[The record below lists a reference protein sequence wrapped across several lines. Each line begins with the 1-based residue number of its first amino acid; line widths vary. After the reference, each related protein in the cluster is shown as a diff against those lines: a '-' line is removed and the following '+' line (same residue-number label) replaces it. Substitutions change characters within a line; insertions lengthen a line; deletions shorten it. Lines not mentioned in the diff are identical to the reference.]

1 MVGQMRH
8 AVHQGVAKD
17 KVCSWFAIFSKN
29 PRSKFLIINDIRRR
43 ARGLGF
49 GSESVRGMVIDG
61 LVRCPKAGPKQ
72 RPDGED
78 SVMTESHRHP
88 ADPFLKETRRGK
100 KGDHFRTFFVSA
112 FPYRS
117 GTILVLRAWGIS
129 HANASHTRLLLAR
142 ENRGVD
148 L

>member
-100 KGDHFRTFFVSA
+100 KRGIIFASSSCQLSLTVLEQSSCCGHGA
-112 FPYRS
+112 F
-117 GTILVLRAWGIS
+117 
-129 HANASHTRLLLAR
+129 HTQMHRKHVFCW
-142 ENRGVD
+142 RGKIEG
-148 L
+148 